1 MEIEIYDIAGKKTG
15 KKAKLN
21 DAVFGIEPNE
31 HAMYL
36 DVKHHLANRR
46 QGTHMTLEKSLLSGS
61 TKKLHRQ
68 KGTGGSRKG
77 SIKNPLFRGGARIF
91 GPKPRTYSSKVN
103 KKVSELA
110 RRSALASKAKDG
122 SIKVLSGVKIDEPKT
137 KTYKSMLESLELGG
151 KKTLLILSEKDKNV
165 LLSARN
171 IQGANVCTARE
182 LNTYDILNAKGVLI
196 AKDAIEQIETT
207 LNK

>member
-1 MEIEIYDIAGKKTG
+1 MEIEIYDIGGKKTG
-15 KKAKLN
+15 KKAKLS

-46 QGTHMTLEKSLLSGS
+46 QGTHMTLEKSTLSGS

-110 RRSALASKAKDG
+110 RRSALASKAKG
-122 SIKVLSGVKIDEPKT
+122 GQVKVLSGVSIDAPKT
-137 KTYKSMLESLELGG
+137 KTFKSMLEALELGG
-151 KKTLLILSEKDKNV
+151 KKTLLVVAEHDTNV

-171 IQGANVCTARE
+171 IPGAMVCTARE
-182 LNTYDILNAKGVLI
+182 LNTYDILNCKGLLI
-196 AKDAIEQIETT
+196 AHDAIEHIETT